1 MNRTVRTVITFVAA
15 ACLLAVGL
23 AAGYKMSQIK
33 TEIAEVVTVSTT
45 ETTTKKIT
53 EEENTKTD
61 FFGEVVDEYES
72 SEGVV
77 TLESEEKSEEDTTE
91 EATTAPSTTKPA
103 ATTTAKPT
111 QASTTTAKATT
122 EAQPETTRQNYFVS
136 FDKNGGSGT
145 FHRLSG
151 EPSYVLPKSVPER
164 KGYTFKGW
172 HSDTDGKIYQ
182 PGEKITPVDRTTLT
196 AIWEAK

>member
-1 MNRTVRTVITFVAA
+1 MNRIARTVITFVAA

-45 ETTTKKIT
+45 ESTTERIT
-53 EEENTKTD
+53 EKEVTKTD

-77 TLESEEKSEEDTTE
+77 TLENEESEPEETTE
-91 EATTAPSTTKPA
+91 STTVPATTKPV
-103 ATTTAKPT
+103 TTTVKPT
-111 QASTTTAKATT
+111 QATTASTTKATT
-122 EAQPETTRQNYFVS
+122 SAPPKTTAQNYFVS

-151 EPSYVLPKSVPER
+151 EPSYIIPKSVPEK

-172 HSDTDGKIYQ
+172 FSDTDGKIYQ
-182 PGEKITPVDRTTLT
+182 PGEKITPVGRTTLT

>member
-33 TEIAEVVTVSTT
+33 TEIAEIVTVSTT
-45 ETTTKKIT
+45 ESTTERIT

-77 TLESEEKSEEDTTE
+77 TLENEKESEENTTE
-91 EATTAPSTTKPA
+91 ESTTVPVTTKPV
-103 ATTTAKPT
+103 TTTAKPT

-122 EAQPETTRQNYFVS
+122 EAQPKTTRQNYFVS

-151 EPSYVLPKSVPER
+151 EPSYVIPKSVPER

-172 HSDTDGKIYQ
+172 FSDTDGKIYQ
-182 PGEKITPVDRTTLT
+182 PGEKITPVGRTTLT